1 MIDGINKS
9 PGRRFFERLLPALF
23 MFALTVAGVV
33 AQEMPKSALAFFSLV
48 PKALTLRAT
57 IGTNTIIQA
66 AGEETMGLGTYTG
79 LLPWRPE
86 NGVLKIEAQGYAVL
100 ERKPFLKP
108 GETPLCVLREASP
121 GTLDLLVVPN
131 AKVRGPSFFDA
142 INLSAQSNLRL
153 QANKKEIDLPQGQR
167 TRLTT
172 EKSLVYSLG
181 QQVFDPI
188 DPPENGNF
196 LLVFFTDSDKSIRC
210 MVTRDDLL

>member
-100 ERKPFLKP
+100 EKKPFLKP
-108 GETPLCVLREASP
+108 RETPLCVLKEVSP
-121 GTLDLLVVPN
+121 GTLDLLIVPN
-131 AKVRGPSFFDA
+131 AKIRAPSFYDA
-142 INLSAQSNLRL
+142 INLSDQPTLQL
-153 QANKKEIDLPQGQR
+153 QANKKEIELPQGQR
-167 TRLTT
+167 IRLST

-181 QQVFDPI
+181 QQIFDPI

-196 LLVFFTDSDKSIRC
+196 LLVFFTDSDKTLRC